1 MVELT
6 DETGEIAIRINT
18 DDQTTLQ
25 TDVIVGKLDAVI
37 LKTNQ
42 KAQII
47 IESELGYMIFHRNN
61 FEGVEYTAPRV
72 RAVSQLSDQQGL
84 QDVPNM
90 DKFNLNERLI
100 ITIIGPKNTQVDV
113 ILRVS

>member
-6 DETGEIAIRINT
+6 DETGEIAIRLNT
-18 DDQTTLQ
+18 NDQSTMTTG
-25 TDVIVGKLDAVI
+25 VIVGKLDALI

-47 IESELGYMIFHRNN
+47 IESELGYTIFHKHE
-61 FEGVEYTAPRV
+61 FEGVEYNAPRT
-72 RAVSQLSDQQGL
+72 RAVSMLSDQVSA
-84 QDVPNM
+84 QDIPNQ

-100 ITIIGPKNTQVDV
+100 ITLIGPKNTEVNI
-113 ILRVS
+113 ILRLS